1 MSEVKIRDT
10 TKADVPL
17 IFRMI
22 KELAAFEKLESE
34 VVSTEEEMREGLFGD
49 KTNSTTQV
57 VFAYV
62 TNAEGNEEVIGFA
75 LFFHNFSTFLGRHGI
90 YLEDLY
96 VKEEYRSK
104 GVGTKLLK
112 FLAKRAVSSNFG
124 RVDWWVLNW
133 NEKAIGF
140 YKKIGAVPMDEWT
153 TFRLTGDALKKFA
166 EE

>member
-1 MSEVKIRDT
+1 MSEVLIRDT
-10 TKADVPL
+10 TRADVPI

-22 KELAAFEKLESE
+22 KDLARYEKLESE
-34 VVSTEEEMREGLFGD
+34 VVSTEEEMGEALFGGSCQ
-49 KTNSTTQV
+49 STTQV

-62 TNAEGNEEVIGFA
+62 NTPEGDEKVVGFA
-75 LFFHNFSTFLGRHGI
+75 LFFHNFSTFLGKHGI

-96 VKEEYRSK
+96 VVEEYRSK

-112 FLAKRAVSSNFG
+112 FLAKRAVSNSFG

-133 NEKAIGF
+133 NKNAIGF
-140 YKKIGAVPMDEWT
+140 YEKIGAVPMDEWT
-153 TFRLTGDALKKFA
+153 TYRLTGDALKKFA